1 MEKVIINPSFGGTS
15 PGIISGKF
23 IEKDFNLEL
32 GKSLLQDLTDLGITA
47 YLIRDTDTTVTN
59 QERLNSINSLINPN
73 DKVILVTFE
82 IVDTSESGAQIVY
95 SLRDIDTLSRDISD
109 NLENIGLSILKFYQ
123 LRNPNNTSTD
133 FYELIREPSNSENII
148 ISLGN
153 PNNSVDNSFMLN
165 NTQRISSAIANAINT
180 YLTSENI
187 YIVQRGDTLFS
198 IATKFNITVDELKAA
213 NNLTSNAL
221 IVGNELIIPSTKEL
235 DKDTTGDDEEMD
247 MYLNYTVVKGD
258 SLYSIAN
265 KYKTSVNILKD
276 INNLTSNTLSVG
288 QIIKIPTS
296 TSSTETNYNNYTV
309 TRGDS
314 LYSIAT
320 RFNTTVDA
328 IKDLNNLTSNNLSIG
343 QVLKI
348 PSTTG
353 SNQEEENYSTYTVS
367 SGDSLYKIASLYQTS
382 VNAIKDLNN
391 LTSNNLSIGQ
401 VLKIPSG
408 NTSSTP
414 TPNYSNYT
422 VVSGDSLYKL
432 ANRFNTTVDA
442 IKSLNNLTSNNLSI
456 GQVLKIPSENIT
468 PNTPTLNYSNYTVVS
483 GDSLYK
489 LANRFNT
496 TVDAIKSLNNLTSN
510 NLSIGQVL
518 KIPN

>member
-15 PGIISGKF
+15 SGAISGKF
-23 IEKDFNLEL
+23 IEKDYNLEL
-32 GKSLLQDLTDLGITA
+32 AKSLQNKLEALNIETYLT
-47 YLIRDTDTTVTN
+47 RETDSTLSN
-59 QERLNSINSLINPN
+59 QERLNIINSFINQG

-82 IVDTSESGAQIVY
+82 IVSTDEFGTQIIY
-95 SLRDIDTLSRDISD
+95 SLRDIDTLSRDITD
-109 NLENIGLSILKFYQ
+109 NLENLGMEILKFYQ

-133 FYELIREPSNSENII
+133 FYELIREPKDSENII

-153 PNNSVDNSFMLN
+153 PNNSADNSFMLN
-165 NTQRISSAIANAINT
+165 NIDRIANAIANAINT

-187 YIVQRGDTLFS
+187 YIVGRGDTLFS

-221 IVGNELIIPSTKEL
+221 IVGNELIIPKPKEL
-235 DKDTTGDDEEMD
+235 DKDTTGEDEEMD

-258 SLYSIAN
+258 SLYSIARI
-265 KYKTSVNILKD
+265 YETTVDILKD
-276 INNLTSNTLSVG
+276 VNNLTSNTLSVG

-309 TRGDS
+309 VKGDS
-314 LYSIAT
+314 LYSIAS
-320 RFNTTVDA
+320 RFGTTVDA

-353 SNQEEENYSTYTVS
+353 SNQEEENYSTYTVA

-408 NTSSTP
+408 NITPSTTSSPQT
-414 TPNYSNYT
+414 TNYT
-422 VVSGDSLYKL
+422 VVLGDSLYKV
-432 ANRFNTTVDA
+432 ANKFGTTVDA
-442 IKSLNNLTSNNLSI
+442 IKNLNNLTSNNLSI
-456 GQVLKIPSENIT
+456 GQVLKIPFIT
-468 PNTPTLNYSNYTVVS
+468 TSPTNYTNYTVVS

-489 LANRFNT
+489 IANRFGT
-496 TVDAIKSLNNLTSN
+496 TVDNIKSLNNLTSN